1 MSMIILSKEEVERIV
16 NSFDC
21 AEKLTFSDF
30 IDFEPDCKIYK
41 LKDNNGDNFMLICR
55 DYQFDDTDAEERIFA
70 NELGITILDRFK
82 YNQDFFFI
90 SKNFDDFE
98 YIFSLARIAQWE
110 IFEFFRVNMNVS
122 MNTQIHLEILKL
134 YEKYLLK
141 PVSEFSVQD
150 YNGFEQ
156 EMWNL
161 KEKFSY
167 KSSPFLLLPDPAKDA
182 DFFMMNA
189 SSDGFIEPVLADK
202 QKYLEMMQESYEKL
216 KNELA

>member
-1 MSMIILSKEEVERIV
+1 MIILNKAEVEKIA
-16 NSFDC
+16 NSFDFD
-21 AEKLTFSDF
+21 EKLNFVNT

-41 LKDNNGDNFMLICR
+41 LKNNIGNNYILICR
-55 DYQFDDTDAEERIFA
+55 DYQFDDADAEARIFA

-82 YNQDFFFI
+82 RNHDYFFS
-90 SKNFDDFE
+90 SKKFDNFE

-110 IFEFFRVNMNVS
+110 IFEFFRVNMDVS
-122 MNTQIHLEILKL
+122 MNAQIHLEILKL

-141 PVSEFSVQD
+141 PASEFSVQD
-150 YNGFEQ
+150 YNDFEQ

-167 KSSPFLLLPDPAKDA
+167 ESSPFLLLPDPAKDA
-182 DFFMMNA
+182 DFFMMNV
-189 SSDGFIEPVLADK
+189 SSDGFIEPDLADK

-216 KNELA
+216 KNKLA

>member
-122 MNTQIHLEILKL
+122 MNTQVHLEILKL

-167 KSSPFLLLPDPAKDA
+167 KSSPFLLLPDTAKDA

>member
-1 MSMIILSKEEVERIV
+1 M
-16 NSFDC
+16 NNQ
-21 AEKLTFSDF
+21 
-30 IDFEPDCKIYK
+30 IY
-41 LKDNNGDNFMLICR
+41 
-55 DYQFDDTDAEERIFA
+55 Q
-70 NELGITILDRFK
+70 
-82 YNQDFFFI
+82 
-90 SKNFDDFE
+90 
-98 YIFSLARIAQWE
+98 
-110 IFEFFRVNMNVS
+110 
-122 MNTQIHLEILKL
+122 EILKL

-141 PVSEFSVQD
+141 PTSEFSVQY
-150 YNGFEQ
+150 YNNFEQ

-167 KSSPFLLLPDPAKDA
+167 ESSPFLLLLDPAKDA